1 MNLKIKYFLIC
12 LSAILWNMHTHAQLE
27 KVFIETYYVSD
38 ANDASDITGGGVE
51 EGSITYRIYVDL
63 LPGSQLVEI
72 FGDTDHPIEI
82 MSTDTFYNNP
92 EASTFGNE
100 IPKIAYESNTVALD
114 SYLTL
119 GQTGF
124 QGTKKF
130 FGLPKWQ
137 DDDGSF
143 IGGLNNDGGSEMIDG
158 GLLINADP
166 IAGIPLTTSDGMDT
180 LNNNIINWFNFG
192 VYDLI
197 SGEDSSMFG
206 HLVKHTEFVSNNFTL
221 RNSGVQGV
229 IPDSNH
235 VLIAQL
241 TTKGELH
248 FKLNIK
254 VKEISGT
261 DTTVMTYLGT
271 NQLTAENQIFNP
283 YLIYPQTCG
292 CTDPLFVEYSPLFVC
307 QEEGACITP
316 HVSGCT
322 DTLACNYDPSATLN
336 IVSLCCYPG
345 FCADRDIEQV
355 CPQLKGN
362 SFDIDVYP
370 NPAEDQIVLN
380 ILAGQ
385 EYAYDYKIFNQHGE
399 LMLNKNVQPN
409 GLNYNETINLSD
421 FPSGIYNIVVNSNEG
436 TRNKLFV
443 VL

>member
-1 MNLKIKYFLIC
+1 
-12 LSAILWNMHTHAQLE
+12 MHTQAQLE

-38 ANDASDITGGGVE
+38 ANDATDITGGGVE

-72 FGDTDHPIEI
+72 FGDADHPFEI

-180 LNNNIINWFNFG
+180 LNNNIIDWFNFG

>member
-1 MNLKIKYFLIC
+1 MNQNFKNFLLC
-12 LSAILWNMHTHAQLE
+12 LFTILWNMTTQAQLE
-27 KVFIETYYVSD
+27 KVFVEKYYVSD
-38 ANDASDITGGGVE
+38 ENDATDITGGGVE
-51 EGSITYRIYVDL
+51 EGSITYRIYVDMY
-63 LPGSQLVEI
+63 PGSELVEI
-72 FGDTDHPIEI
+72 FGDAAHPFEI

-92 EASTFGNE
+92 EGSSFGQE

-114 SYLTL
+114 SYLTI

-143 IGGLNNDGGSEMIDG
+143 IGGLNNDGGSEIIDG
-158 GLLINADP
+158 GLLTNADP
-166 IAGIPLTTSDGMDT
+166 AAGIPLTISDGMDT
-180 LNNNIINWFNFG
+180 LNSNIIDWFNFG
-192 VYDLI
+192 VYDLM

-241 TTKGELH
+241 TTKGELQ

-254 VKEISGT
+254 IKEVNGT
-261 DTTVMTYLGT
+261 DTTIMTYLGSNLIT
-271 NQLTAENQIFNP
+271 SDNQIFNP

-292 CTDPLFVEYSPLFVC
+292 CTDPLYVEYSPLFVC
-307 QEEGACITP
+307 QEDGSCITP

-322 DTLACNYDPSATLN
+322 DSLACNYDPSATLN
-336 IVSLCCYPG
+336 VLSLCCYPG
-345 FCADRDIEQV
+345 FCSDRDIEQV
-355 CPQLKGN
+355 CPQLKGD
-362 SFDIDVYP
+362 SFDIAVFP

-380 ILAGQ
+380 ILAGR
-385 EYAYDYKIFNQHGE
+385 EYTYDYKVINQHGE
-399 LMLNKNVQPN
+399 LMINKNVLPN
-409 GLNYNETINLSD
+409 GLNYNESINLTD
-421 FPSGIYNIVVNSNEG
+421 FPSGIYNIVVTSNEG
-436 TRNKLFV
+436 SRNKLFV

>member
-1 MNLKIKYFLIC
+1 
-12 LSAILWNMHTHAQLE
+12 MHTQAQLE
-27 KVFIETYYVSD
+27 KVFIETYYVTD
-38 ANDASDITGGGVE
+38 ANDATDITGGGVE

-72 FGDTDHPIEI
+72 FGDADHPFEI

-180 LNNNIINWFNFG
+180 LNNNIIDWFNFG

-221 RNSGVQGV
+221 RNNGVQGV

-241 TTKGELH
+241 TTKGDLH

>member
-12 LSAILWNMHTHAQLE
+12 LSAILWNMHTQAQLE

-38 ANDASDITGGGVE
+38 ANDATDITGGGVE

-72 FGDTDHPIEI
+72 FGDADHPFEI

-180 LNNNIINWFNFG
+180 LNNNIIDWFNFG